1 MNCEI
6 NLDLKWSRKRVIV
19 ITAVADQGTIF
30 SITDA
35 KLYVP
40 VETLS
45 TQDNKKLDEQLKSG
59 FKRIINWNKYQSKII

>member
-6 NLDLKWSRKRVIV
+6 NLDLKWSKKRVIV

-30 SITDA
+30 S

-45 TQDNKKLDEQLKSG
+45 TQDNKKLDEQSKSG